1 MDEQRLI
8 DLEVR
13 IAFQDDLIQ
22 SLNAEVFQAT
32 QKIERMEVELR
43 QLREALEGLRVALGP
58 DVRAEAP
65 PPHW

>member
-43 QLREALEGLRVALGP
+43 QLREALEVLQVALGP
-58 DVRAEAP
+58 DVRQEAP